1 MRKSHRVKPGA
12 YEEVRQII
20 ADIQALETRAHQVK
34 MTATAQALN
43 VAKNAAG
50 WELAEAM
57 EINGDNVCT

>member
-1 MRKSHRVKPGA
+1 MSKSHRVKKGE

-20 ADIQALETRAHQVK
+20 ADIQALETRAHRVR

-50 WELAEAM
+50 WELAEAI
-57 EINGDNVCT
+57 EINRKADKR